1 MRRKNAAV
9 ARTLL
14 HFWKYLCSSP
24 TAKVYAGANMQAS
37 RVEAGNFYSTCR
49 LVLELKLLRKVS
61 QKPRFQADS
70 ILSDFS

>member
-37 RVEAGNFYSTCR
+37 RVE
-49 LVLELKLLRKVS
+49 VKLLRKVS